1 MVGSPFDSDRLD
13 WRRTGDGG
21 RGHNNHYIGG
31 GLGGVEIL
39 SPAGNPEGLAAA
51 IKGGCDAVYLAG
63 KSFGAR
69 AFAGNFT
76 DRELEGAISYAHD
89 RHVKVHVAVNTSIL
103 NREMDEAELDY
114 NAQTRYITVG
124 DVVSLTFRRHGVRP
138 LLSVYDGSTERREM
152 TDFAK
157 LVEGEMKEVV
167 SNPAGRITAEMAD
180 SIRRGIEGEVDLI
193 RVEGEED
200 LALLPC
206 LLYAEEGTVVVYGM
220 PGRCMMAVEIDG
232 AIRKRAA
239 ELVATMEELE

>member
-1 MVGSPFDSDRLD
+1 MFEKDLVLPESQ
-13 WRRTGDGG
+13 
-21 RGHNNHYIGG
+21 RGAFKEPIG
-31 GLGGVEIL
+31 
-39 SPAGNPEGLAAA
+39 
-51 IKGGCDAVYLAG
+51 
-63 KSFGAR
+63 
-69 AFAGNFT
+69 
-76 DRELEGAISYAHD
+76 
-89 RHVKVHVAVNTSIL
+89 
-103 NREMDEAELDY
+103 REMDESELDD

-180 SIRRGIEGEVDLI
+180 SIRRGIGGEVDLI

-206 LLYAEEGTVVVYGM
+206 LLYAEVGTVVVYGM

>member
-1 MVGSPFDSDRLD
+1 MFEKDLVLPESQ
-13 WRRTGDGG
+13 
-21 RGHNNHYIGG
+21 RGAFKEPIG
-31 GLGGVEIL
+31 
-39 SPAGNPEGLAAA
+39 
-51 IKGGCDAVYLAG
+51 
-63 KSFGAR
+63 
-69 AFAGNFT
+69 
-76 DRELEGAISYAHD
+76 
-89 RHVKVHVAVNTSIL
+89 
-103 NREMDEAELDY
+103 REMDESELDD

-206 LLYAEEGTVVVYGM
+206 LLYAEEGAVVVYGM

>member
-1 MVGSPFDSDRLD
+1 MFEKDLVLPESQ
-13 WRRTGDGG
+13 
-21 RGHNNHYIGG
+21 RGAFKDPIG
-31 GLGGVEIL
+31 
-39 SPAGNPEGLAAA
+39 
-51 IKGGCDAVYLAG
+51 
-63 KSFGAR
+63 
-69 AFAGNFT
+69 
-76 DRELEGAISYAHD
+76 
-89 RHVKVHVAVNTSIL
+89 
-103 NREMDEAELDY
+103 REMDESELDD